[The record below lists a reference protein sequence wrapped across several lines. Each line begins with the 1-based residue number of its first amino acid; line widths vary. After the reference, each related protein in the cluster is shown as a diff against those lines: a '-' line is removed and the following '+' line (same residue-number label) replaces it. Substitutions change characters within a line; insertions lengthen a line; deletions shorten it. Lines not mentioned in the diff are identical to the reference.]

1 MRWTSANCFWRQATA
16 AATRVARP
24 ILAPALHGCING
36 LFDVFLNSFC
46 AAMRFVGLPWLLL
59 CASLSTSHL
68 VFAEGAAFQ
77 SAKLEATEDG
87 YQLNAQLDLTLTPA
101 MEEAVRKGV
110 SLYFAVDFE
119 VSRGRWYWLDQ
130 VVVRER
136 RNIRVTFAPLT
147 DQYRITVSG
156 LSQNVATFDDVRR
169 LLSRVRSWNVIDKG
183 RLKSGEKYEAAVR
196 FKLDTAQLPK
206 PFQLNVLASKEWGL
220 DSDWTRWTIVGGDT
234 R

>member
-1 MRWTSANCFWRQATA
+1 MGVGAALLFCLLIFSPQTA
-16 AATRVARP
+16 
-24 ILAPALHGCING
+24 
-36 LFDVFLNSFC
+36 
-46 AAMRFVGLPWLLL
+46 
-59 CASLSTSHL
+59 
-68 VFAEGAAFQ
+68 FAEGATFQ
-77 SAKLEATEDG
+77 SAKLESTEDG
-87 YQLNAQLDLTLTPA
+87 IQLNAQLDLTLTPA

-110 SLYFAVDFE
+110 SLFFAVDFE
-119 VSRGRWYWLDQ
+119 VSSARWYWLDQ

-169 LLSRVRSWNVIDKG
+169 VLSRVRSWNVIDRG

-220 DSDWTRWTIVGGDT
+220 DSDWLRWTIVGGDVK
-234 R
+234 

>member
-1 MRWTSANCFWRQATA
+1 MRCASANSFLRQAA
-16 AATRVARP
+16 GATRRPTNPIFAR
-24 ILAPALHGCING
+24 AVNG
-36 LFDVFLNSFC
+36 FVKGLC
-46 AAMRFVGLPWLLL
+46 AAMRFAGLPWLLF
-59 CASLSTSHL
+59 CASLCTPSL
-68 VFAEGAAFQ
+68 AFAEGATFQ

-119 VSRGRWYWLDQ
+119 VSRSRWYWLDQ

-169 LLSRVRSWNVIDKG
+169 VLSRVRSWNVIDKG
-183 RLKSGEKYEAAVR
+183 RLKSGEKYEVAVR

-220 DSDWTRWTIVGGDT
+220 DSDWARWSITGGDN